1 MLSMKSK
8 YALKALGDLAALAPG
23 QVAASADLAA
33 RHAISKKFLDAI
45 LAELRDAGIVATRKG
60 RSGGYQLA
68 RPADLIA
75 VGQILRALDGPLAPI
90 ACASRTGYLP
100 CSDCPD
106 ERACAVRLTMLEVRD
121 AIAGVLDRKTLAE
134 FAALAQ
140 AGAEGRAAATA

>member
-8 YALKALGDLAALAPG
+8 YALKALGDLARLPAGA
-23 QVAASADLAA
+23 VAASTDIAA
-33 RHAISKKFLDAI
+33 RHGISKKFLDVI
-45 LAELRDAGIVATRKG
+45 LAELRVGGLVVTRKG

-75 VGQILRALDGPLAPI
+75 VGEVLRRLDGPLAPI
-90 ACASRTGYLP
+90 ACASRTAYLP

-121 AIAGVLDRKTLAE
+121 AIAAVLDRKTLAE
-134 FAALAQ
+134 FALIGQ
-140 AGAEGRAAATA
+140 ADRDGAAA